1 MCDGCGKSAGSL
13 FYSDG
18 QWICRHCRSS
28 PALMAPSFIGTEYL
42 TKEVPNATTGHL
54 KDLED
59 RQWNP
64 TEKRLVYRSK
74 EGLGKTYFFPKR
86 G

>member
-1 MCDGCGKSAGSL
+1 
-13 FYSDG
+13 
-18 QWICRHCRSS
+18 
-28 PALMAPSFIGTEYL
+28 MAPSFIGTEYL